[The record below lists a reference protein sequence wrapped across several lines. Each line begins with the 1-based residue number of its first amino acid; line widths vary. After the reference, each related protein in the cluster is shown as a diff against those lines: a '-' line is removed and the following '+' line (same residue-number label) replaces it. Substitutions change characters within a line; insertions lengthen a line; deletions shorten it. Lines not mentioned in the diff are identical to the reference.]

1 MQVALHACL
10 RRSPGPTDTNT
21 DQACCL
27 SLGGLQELEL
37 GESQSPHTTAQVKHP
52 FPSGF
57 LIMSL
62 NISLIAYAQYVANS
76 VPPCF
81 CENLQASVCQ
91 SIGSARFSQLPR
103 DAPQH
108 LLKGS
113 CSAFRDLF
121 ILVAHW
127 EYTLTLQAGEST
139 QCMDYEDGPLHL
151 HILRVDVHTIMLSLF
166 CLKALKRTFPRTRS
180 IKRSCER
187 AS

>member
-10 RRSPGPTDTNT
+10 RRSPGPTYTNT
-21 DQACCL
+21 NQACCL

-37 GESQSPHTTAQVKHP
+37 GEYQGPHTTAQVQHP

-76 VPPCF
+76 LLPPRF
-81 CENLQASVCQ
+81 CKNLLASVCQ
-91 SIGSARFSQLPR
+91 SIGSALVSQRPR
-103 DAPQH
+103 NAPQH

-113 CSAFRDLF
+113 CSAFRDVF
-121 ILVAHW
+121 ILVA
-127 EYTLTLQAGEST
+127 LGCSLG
-139 QCMDYEDGPLHL
+139 
-151 HILRVDVHTIMLSLF
+151 VHNHF
-166 CLKALKRTFPRTRS
+166 
-180 IKRSCER
+180 